1 MASLNKYEGTVI
13 ARCPGCDGAKST
25 FEWSHK
31 GKELG
36 AITKQVDDR
45 YWRQCLLDFRLF
57 RCAGCGIGALGVIK
71 YGGGN
76 GYPGL
81 SNRLLRF
88 VPEAKSCLPLP
99 PRAPKELVAEF
110 REAERCLEINCLRA
124 AAGLF
129 RSVLAKTMRANGYE
143 TSREKHLLKQIDG
156 AAKDG
161 VITLARKKRL
171 HAELRVIDTDVLPDA
186 PCNPTIQDIE
196 LARRYCQ
203 RILEDFYDDRES
215 VLKLLRDAGRMINE
229 DKNTQ
234 VKEDAHQ
241 PVSSPRAQL
250 AANARR

>member
-1 MASLNKYEGTVI
+1 MASLNKNEGTII

-45 YWRQCLLDFRLF
+45 YWHRCLLDFRLF

-76 GYPGL
+76 RYPGL
-81 SNRLLRF
+81 NNRLLRF
-88 VPEAKSCLPLP
+88 IPEVNKCLPLP
-99 PRAPKELVAEF
+99 PRAPKEIVAEF
-110 REAERCLEINCLRA
+110 REAERCLDINCFRA
-124 AAGLF
+124 AAGMF
-129 RSVLAKTMRANGYE
+129 RSVLEKTMRANGYN
-143 TSREKHLLKQIDG
+143 TTREKRLVQQIDG

-171 HAELRVIDTDVLPDA
+171 RAELRVIGNEILPDD
-186 PCNPTIQDIE
+186 PDKVTEQDIE

-215 VLKLLRDAGRMINE
+215 VLTLLRDAGRITN
-229 DKNTQ
+229 D
-234 VKEDAHQ
+234 VKKTDIEGDAQQ
-241 PVSSPRAQL
+241 PQSSARAHC
-250 AANARR
+250 AAEAG